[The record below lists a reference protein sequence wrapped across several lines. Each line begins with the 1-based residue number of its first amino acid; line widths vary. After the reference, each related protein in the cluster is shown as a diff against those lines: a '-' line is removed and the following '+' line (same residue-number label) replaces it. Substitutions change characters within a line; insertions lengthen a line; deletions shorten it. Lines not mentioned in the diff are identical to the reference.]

1 MKLKGILR
9 ESSPGKSAS
18 SQVRAKLNSIS
29 KNIDEHLDFLLEIR
43 QDEQLYKDD
52 IDEIGKMADDVLA
65 TLHKHHDL
73 LHEPSGGEKDWVCEK
88 CGKSTFETDYD
99 YLVHPTLH
107 LGCALEADQYGQVS
121 QVYNRGLSAEEGKTD
136 DERMKIRLG
145 AG

>member
-1 MKLKGILR
+1 MGKHILMDLK
-9 ESSPGKSAS
+9 
-18 SQVRAKLNSIS
+18 QVRAKLNAIS
-29 KNIDEHLDFLLEIR
+29 KTVDEHLDFLLEVR
-43 QDEQLYKDD
+43 QDEQTYKDD
-52 IDEIGKMADDVLA
+52 INEIGKMAEAVLA
-65 TLHKHHDL
+65 TLHEHNDL

-121 QVYNRGLSAEEGKTD
+121 QVYNRGLSAEESKTD

>member
-1 MKLKGILR
+1 MELK
-9 ESSPGKSAS
+9 
-18 SQVRAKLNSIS
+18 QVRAKLNAIN
-29 KNIDEHLDFLLEIR
+29 KTVEEHLDFLLEIR

-52 IDEIGKMADDVLA
+52 INEIGKMADDVLSA
-65 TLHKHHDL
+65 LSKYSDL
-73 LHEPSGGEKDWVCEK
+73 LESLPSAKKDWICEK

-121 QVYNRGLSAEEGKTD
+121 QVYNRGLSAEESKTD

>member
-1 MKLKGILR
+1 MDVK
-9 ESSPGKSAS
+9 
-18 SQVRAKLNSIS
+18 QVRAKLNAIS
-29 KNIDEHLDFLLEIR
+29 KTIDEHLDFLLEVR
-43 QDEQLYKDD
+43 QDEQTYKDD
-52 IDEIGKMADDVLA
+52 VDEIGKMADDVLYA
-65 TLHKHHDL
+65 LHKHNDL
-73 LHEPSGGEKDWVCEK
+73 LHAPAGGEKDWVCEK

-121 QVYNRGLSAEEGKTD
+121 QVYNRGLSAEESKTD

>member
-1 MKLKGILR
+1 MDLK
-9 ESSPGKSAS
+9 
-18 SQVRAKLNSIS
+18 QVRAKLNAIS
-29 KNIDEHLDFLLEIR
+29 KTIDEHLDFLLQIR

-52 IDEIGKMADDVLA
+52 IEEIGKMGDAVLS
-65 TLHKHHDL
+65 TLHEHNDL

-121 QVYNRGLSAEEGKTD
+121 QVYNRGLSAEESKTD

>member
-1 MKLKGILR
+1 MNIKD
-9 ESSPGKSAS
+9 
-18 SQVRAKLNSIS
+18 VRAKLNTIN
-29 KNIDEHLDFLLEIR
+29 KIVDEHLDFLLEVR
-43 QDEQLYKDD
+43 QDEQTYKDD
-52 IDEIGKMADDVLA
+52 INEIGKMGDAVLS
-65 TLHKHHDL
+65 TLHEHNDL

-121 QVYNRGLSAEEGKTD
+121 QVYNRGLSAEESKTD

>member
-1 MKLKGILR
+1 MDLK
-9 ESSPGKSAS
+9 
-18 SQVRAKLNSIS
+18 QVRAKLNAIS
-29 KNIDEHLDFLLEIR
+29 KTIDEHLDFLLEVR
-43 QDEQLYKDD
+43 QDEQTYKDD
-52 IDEIGKMADDVLA
+52 INEIGKMAEAVLA
-65 TLHKHHDL
+65 TLHEHNDL

-121 QVYNRGLSAEEGKTD
+121 QVYNRGLSAEESKTD